1 MGETC
6 PVCQNIVENG
16 ATKCKNCE
24 FTDERGINRKFP
36 IPEDTQNWI
45 ETKVIPYRIKW
56 EAKTREDELKKQL
69 EKQNKEI
76 EEQNKEIEKLKKA
89 QKKRQEPAP
98 PPPKAEPG
106 KIETLIN
113 KRLFWPVFSIVLGG
127 ITGGLFFTFF
137 LNSFKLGLVGFSIIA
152 GVIAG
157 GIGGV
162 RSDAV
167 KALLKDMNG
176 GIQKVFKI
184 AGYEFFCIV
193 CGGIFSLI
201 FTYWIF
207 SKIYYGLSADISSAA
222 SIAVGVIGGAFIG
235 LIGFLGGLF
244 GGSSSR
250 LLNRF

>member
-6 PVCQNIVENG
+6 AVCGKGKGPEKCEVCGFSDNG
-16 ATKCKNCE
+16 S
-24 FTDERGINRKFP
+24 INRQFP
-36 IPEDTQNWI
+36 IPEDYQNWI
-45 ETKVIPYRIKW
+45 ATVVNPYRAQL
-56 EAKTREDELKKQL
+56 EAKEAKKREDELQKQL
-69 EKQNKEI
+69 EKQKKEI

-89 QKKRQEPAP
+89 QKRRQEHADPPAR
-98 PPPKAEPG
+98 A
-106 KIETLIN
+106 TLIN

-127 ITGGLFFTFF
+127 IIGGLFFTFF
-137 LNSFKLGLVGFSIIA
+137 LNSFKIGLVGFSIAA

-167 KALLKDMNG
+167 QVLIYDISG
-176 GIQKVFKI
+176 GINKVLKI
-184 AGYEFFCIV
+184 AGYVFFCIV

-207 SKIYYGLSADISSAA
+207 TKIYYGLPADISSVA
-222 SIAVGVIGGAFIG
+222 SIAVGVIGGAFMG

-244 GGSSSR
+244 GGSSSK
-250 LLNRF
+250 LLNHF